1 MINTSLDAKRT
12 ARAGGQLNYDPIPE
26 GDYKLRVK
34 EIEPWK
40 LSKKD
45 IKVIMRDENGNALK
59 DEKGNNLTEL
69 VKDCEFYNCNVK
81 FEVVDGEF
89 AGKLVFHNLTTHPN
103 MSWSIDNFLYA
114 VGIEEL
120 SASQIQGACVGLECD
135 ATVYIDT
142 YEKTVQ
148 NKETGLDEVK
158 IREVNRI
165 KSLRPLKNVEVVSIN
180 LNDVDLGI

>member
-12 ARAGGQLNYDPIPE
+12 ARAGGQINYDPIPE

-40 LSKKD
+40 ASKKD
-45 IKVIMRDENGNALK
+45 VKVIQRDENGNALK

-69 VKDCEFYNCNVK
+69 VKDCEFYNYNVK
-81 FEVVDGEF
+81 FEVVDGEY

-120 SASQIQGACVGLECD
+120 SASQIQSVCVGRECD

-158 IREVNRI
+158 LREINRI
-165 KSLRPLKNVEVVSIN
+165 KSLRPLKNNEPTSLN
-180 LNDVDLGI
+180 LNNIDLGI